1 MIKGIGQHCTR
12 EYAGNNAVQTLTKYK
27 CCQYTTSTE
36 KVTNKNVAYNFI
48 KLQTK
53 LKAKL
58 IKFFISCE
66 ERR

>member
-1 MIKGIGQHCTR
+1 MLEDIGQHCTR
-12 EYAGNNAVQTLTKYK
+12 EYAGNNAVQPLTKYK
-27 CCQYTTSTE
+27 CCQYITSTK
-36 KVTNKNVAYNFI
+36 KVTNKNVTYNFI

-58 IKFFISCE
+58 IKFFISYE